1 MATIYKEFD
10 VAVPAGFAWEAIKDV
25 GAIHERL
32 VKGFVTSTTLEGN
45 VRTVTFG
52 NGMVVKEQILSV
64 NDDARRIAYTA
75 VGGRATHHNA
85 SLQVT
90 PTSERASRLVWITD
104 LLPAEMQAPV
114 AQMVEAGSVAMKAT
128 LESAF
133 QKSA

>member
-25 GAIHERL
+25 GAIH
-32 VKGFVTSTTLEGN
+32 VVTSTTLEGN

-52 NGMVVKEQILSV
+52 NGMVVKEHILSV

-85 SLQVT
+85 SLQVI